1 MQAGPLLLLQPS
13 VLFVTGDA
21 DDLCSVP
28 HLRRVC
34 KEMQSSDIRFVVMK
48 VTAQCHHVI
57 LQQAVA
63 VILQMT
69 SIWTHSHVF

>member
-1 MQAGPLLLLQPS
+1 LQAGPLLLVQPP

-34 KEMQSSDIRFVVMK
+34 KEMQSADIRFVVMK
-48 VTAQCHHVI
+48 VTAQCHDVI
-57 LQQAVA
+57 LQQ
-63 VILQMT
+63 
-69 SIWTHSHVF
+69 